1 MTSVGKRNFQIKT
14 STIKLKTCGLSYKE
28 TLDFKKLT
36 GLIYPKTN
44 LRITSKVFIKLFKT
58 IFKQTDKRSLQ

>member
-14 STIKLKTCGLSYKE
+14 STTKLKTCGLFYKE

-36 GLIYPKTN
+36 AFIYPKTN
-44 LRITSKVFIKLFKT
+44 LRITSEVFIKLFKT
-58 IFKQTDKRSLQ
+58 